1 MDRDGLF
8 DIDWALERG
17 GRWPLASA
25 TCDNWSAILPSQQL
39 PFVQRQQRS
48 VTMAK
53 KITFIANGCDV
64 VGMMQE
70 ICAAG
75 LRAATQDTRT

>member
-1 MDRDGLF
+1 
-8 DIDWALERG
+8 
-17 GRWPLASA
+17 
-25 TCDNWSAILPSQQL
+25 
-39 PFVQRQQRS
+39 
-48 VTMAK
+48 MAR